1 MKGLVFA
8 AIAPHG
14 AIAIPDA
21 KPKDDPTLASATT
34 AGMVELG
41 RRFAAARPDV
51 AIILTPH
58 NVHVEGAMAV
68 VDAGTLA
75 GDLMQWG
82 SSGSLRVP
90 VDRDLALAV
99 RDAIRAAGIP
109 VVAVSYG
116 ANDPAASTHPLDWA
130 VLIPAWFM
138 GARSDPQIPVV
149 VVAPARD
156 LPDDVHVR
164 AGAAIAR
171 AARESG
177 KRVALI
183 ASCDHG
189 HGHDA
194 KAHRGDAHVERLSL
208 AWLDGEVGRR
218 HVAPRE
224 RSRERPL
231 RRREGA
237 TGRAI
242 AEAPVRDGLDVP
254 RALPHEIAEQGSCRG
269 VGSNDR
275 ARHVGHDNGRGHE
288 VQDPAML
295 RGELRRAA
303 ACADGVG
310 DVRVHDEEAVHL
322 AGFVA
327 QSLDDPIHV
336 AVLRSPA
343 A

>member
-82 SSGSLRVP
+82 STVSLRVP

-156 LPDDVHVR
+156 LPDDAHVR

-194 KAHRGDAHVERLSL
+194 KGPYGYTPKSKEFDDAVVAHLGRDDL
-208 AWLDGEVGRR
+208 AAVAGLGSAFAREAKADSFWQMLLLHGALD
-218 HVAPRE
+218 
-224 RSRERPL
+224 
-231 RRREGA
+231 
-237 TGRAI
+237 
-242 AEAPVRDGLDVP
+242 RD
-254 RALPHEIAEQGSCRG
+254 RW
-269 VGSNDR
+269 
-275 ARHVGHDNGRGHE
+275 
-288 VQDPAML
+288 
-295 RGELRRAA
+295 RGELLSYEAPTYFGMICASYVPQEAA
-303 ACADGVG
+303 A
-310 DVRVHDEEAVHL
+310 L
-322 AGFVA
+322 A
-327 QSLDDPIHV
+327 
-336 AVLRSPA
+336 
-343 A
+343 